1 MLWDFF
7 TVMIQIREYILPR
20 RKCSWQQV
28 LSTQFG
34 VAEKIMITERFASS
48 FVYWK
53 RLSLLF
59 FPIILINR
67 DHFPYR
73 LLEREMVWEH
83 RLIGEGFHER
93 FPNLITA
100 QRNFFSRKQPKENNE
115 QRWRIFSSGYLK
127 SNTLFPKKV
136 GVLAGKLCEYKIGKS
151 FVVRARIGKNRNT
164 H

>member
-1 MLWDFF
+1 MFWGHCSLQRYFRNRKHFPSFNRVMVTRVEVWKIEKCCGIFF
-7 TVMIQIREYILPR
+7 TVMIQIWEYILPR

-34 VAEKIMITERFASS
+34 VAEEIIITERFASS

-59 FPIILINR
+59 FPITLITR
-67 DHFPYR
+67 DHFRYR

-100 QRNFFSRKQPKENNE
+100 QRDFFSRNSLKKITN
-115 QRWRIFSSGYLK
+115 SGD
-127 SNTLFPKKV
+127 
-136 GVLAGKLCEYKIGKS
+136 
-151 FVVRARIGKNRNT
+151 
-164 H
+164 